1 MTGAAVL
8 AVIAFVGIVSTVVAT
23 AAISW
28 GIHRDDRRA
37 QLGLPAAQSRV
48 AVFARQATG
57 NHHIG
62 A

>member
-8 AVIAFVGIVSTVVAT
+8 AVVAFVGIVTTLLAT
-23 AAISW
+23 AVISL

-37 QLGLPAAQSRV
+37 PLGLPAAQSRV
-48 AVFARQATG
+48 AIFARQATG
-57 NHHIG
+57 NHRIS